1 MCTVYDFL
9 LQLHNC
15 YRYVSR
21 WRLEMVGFAR
31 AHTHTQYQHNNFQ
44 RQYHSVLGIILFCFS
59 FHSKIHTMNY
69 LLLIFIQFSSSAFIR
84 LQCVLYIWCVAV
96 LPLLRLIVT
105 LCNVYA
111 HQMLGKF
118 QKIIC
123 TIHCLYVHC
132 EPMEITDETLTMW
145 TMTIVL
151 GICKSSGATINVWP
165 ID

>member
-105 LCNVYA
+105 LCNGMRTKCWESSKKSFVPYIVY
-111 HQMLGKF
+111 MCIVSLWKLRM
-118 QKIIC
+118 KRWR
-123 TIHCLYVHC
+123 C
-132 EPMEITDETLTMW
+132 ERW
-145 TMTIVL
+145 Q
-151 GICKSSGATINVWP
+151 
-165 ID
+165 